1 MATDCLPHCMQVLK
15 RNEGALQRIFACIVS
30 STSAVGNESASHAA
44 ERQKHT
50 SRERSYAPERAIP
63 TVALRPWLHAL
74 KRLHVI
80 GADLSERDAVRCFS
94 WARMADC
101 H

>member
-1 MATDCLPHCMQVLK
+1 MALLPLLVLQ
-15 RNEGALQRIFACIVS
+15 EVATTCVLFVWFLLLEA
-30 STSAVGNESASHAA
+30 GNAA

-80 GADLSERDAVRCFS
+80 GPDLSERDAVRCFS

>member
-1 MATDCLPHCMQVLK
+1 MQVLK

-50 SRERSYAPERAIP
+50 FRERSYAPERAIP